1 VGAMDFIDAGNI
13 EDEYH
18 LRWVGAMEVKK
29 IEKPC
34 IL

>member
-1 VGAMDFIDAGNI
+1 MDLIDAGNI

-18 LRWVGAMEVKK
+18 LRWTGAMEVKK